1 MSFPYNAKNAASIS
15 CEIITWYAGGYA
27 FIVYT
32 AFGVSHFLL
41 KTFVAFHI
49 KKHLANEKE

>member
-1 MSFPYNAKNAASIS
+1 MSRPYNAKTPPAY
-15 CEIITWYAGGYA
+15 EIITRYAGGYA

-32 AFGVSHFLL
+32 AFGVSHFLM

>member
-1 MSFPYNAKNAASIS
+1 MSSLYNAKNAASVA
-15 CEIITWYAGGYA
+15 CEVITRYTGGYT

-32 AFGVSHFLL
+32 AFGVSHFLM

-49 KKHLANEKE
+49 KNPPANEKE

>member
-1 MSFPYNAKNAASIS
+1 MSSLYNAKNAVA
-15 CEIITWYAGGYA
+15 CEVITRYTGGYT

-32 AFGVSHFLL
+32 AFGVSHFLM

-49 KKHLANEKE
+49 KNPPANEKE